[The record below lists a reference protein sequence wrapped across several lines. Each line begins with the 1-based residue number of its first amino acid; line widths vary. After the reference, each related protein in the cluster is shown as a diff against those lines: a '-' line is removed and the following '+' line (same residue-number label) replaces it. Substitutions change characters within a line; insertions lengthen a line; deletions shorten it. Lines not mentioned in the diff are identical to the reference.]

1 MSNYETQSQI
11 ISQIL
16 DLFRR
21 PGYSDDDEEKRK
33 EVYDLMCRMQEMGS
47 PPEEVM
53 GEMPE
58 GLVSRQRRK
67 FNRGLIEDASS

>member
-1 MSNYETQSQI
+1 
-11 ISQIL
+11 
-16 DLFRR
+16 
-21 PGYSDDDEEKRK
+21 
-33 EVYDLMCRMQEMGS
+33 MCRMQEMGS

-67 FNRGLIEDASS
+67 FNRGLIEDVSS